1 MKLNIVTTTAER
13 PPIGTGEIGH
23 EAQAGCQPEERRALL
38 NAFRRWQRRPRV
50 AQALGCLGL
59 FVFIAYLDFVLD
71 HDLSLFDLYL
81 IPTLYSAWFL
91 GIRWG
96 YFVCLASSVV
106 WAIEDWGGASF
117 YRHPLTPYW
126 NVTEKL
132 IVMAGIVAIVN
143 ALKGALEKKHKF
155 EAARRGAEKEL
166 EIASEVQVRLLPSEV
181 PDYPRLDF
189 GFFYQPAREVGGDYY
204 DFIPL
209 NPSQIGLAVGDVSG
223 KGLSSSILMA
233 SLQGLVRM
241 NLAVRQGEVV
251 RFVTELNDSFCKLTA
266 SDRYATLFFAVVDV
280 ANQTLHYVNAGQN
293 SPLLFRN
300 GTSPARG
307 LGASESLERGGPP
320 VGVSAKSQYRS
331 EHVPLHEG
339 DVLVAYTDGV
349 VEALSSQE
357 EEFGEGRLGD
367 VVRASLSLSAAE
379 ICKRV
384 VERLQTFVVES
395 RPFDDITLVVM
406 KVKS

>member
-1 MKLNIVTTTAER
+1 M
-13 PPIGTGEIGH
+13 
-23 EAQAGCQPEERRALL
+23 
-38 NAFRRWQRRPRV
+38 
-50 AQALGCLGL
+50 
-59 FVFIAYLDFVLD
+59 
-71 HDLSLFDLYL
+71 
-81 IPTLYSAWFL
+81 
-91 GIRWG
+91 
-96 YFVCLASSVV
+96 
-106 WAIEDWGGASF
+106 
-117 YRHPLTPYW
+117 
-126 NVTEKL
+126 
-132 IVMAGIVAIVN
+132 
-143 ALKGALEKKHKF
+143 
-155 EAARRGAEKEL
+155 
-166 EIASEVQVRLLPSEV
+166 
-181 PDYPRLDF
+181 
-189 GFFYQPAREVGGDYY
+189 GGDYY

-241 NLAVRQGEVV
+241 NLTVRQGEVV

-307 LGASESLERGGPP
+307 LGTSERLERGGPP

-406 KVKS
+406 KMKS